1 MAGIIDKAG
10 LPNDAG
16 VSEEQF
22 LNECVDQLERNVPA
36 QVKENFDRIVVAA
49 TQILWS
55 DKTHSLVKSYLAK
68 IDTEEEIPAFV
79 AKGVVWVI
87 QTVIRESK
95 LEGAKKGE
103 LLPAI
108 GIAAQVITIHALIY
122 LEKLKSELTID
133 REVTAKTVERATKA
147 VMVSIGITDSVMKRL
162 QKLGDEAKGR
172 YKKGERY
179 NPDATA
185 QGPTPAEP
193 GAPVPAEGA
202 APEAAPAAPEA
213 PAPGA
218 PAPGAPAPA
227 QPQPIVGGM

>member
-10 LPNDAG
+10 LPDDAG

-22 LNECVDQLERNVPA
+22 LNECVDQLERKVPA
-36 QVKENFDRIVVAA
+36 KVKENFDRLIVAA

-55 DKTHSLVKSYLAK
+55 DKTHSLVKSYLSK

-79 AKGVVWVI
+79 AKGVVWVM

-95 LEGAKKGE
+95 LEGAKKSA

-108 GIAAQVITIHALIY
+108 GIAAQVITIHTLIY
-122 LEKLKSELTID
+122 LEKSKSDLTID
-133 REVTAKTVERATKA
+133 RDVTAKTVERATKA
-147 VMVSIGITDSVMKRL
+147 VMASVGITESVMKRL
-162 QKLGDEAKGR
+162 QGLADEAKDR

-179 NPDATA
+179 NPDAA
-185 QGPTPAEP
+185 SQGPTPAEP

-202 APEAAPAAPEA
+202 APEAAPPAPEA
-213 PAPGA
+213 A
-218 PAPGAPAPA
+218 PAAPT